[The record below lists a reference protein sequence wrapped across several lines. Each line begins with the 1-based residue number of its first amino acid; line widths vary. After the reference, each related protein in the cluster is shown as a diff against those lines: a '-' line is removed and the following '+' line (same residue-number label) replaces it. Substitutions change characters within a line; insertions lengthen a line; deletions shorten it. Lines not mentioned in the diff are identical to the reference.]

1 MDDMDEPDKQADV
14 DDVLV
19 NCDRLDNF
27 LLECLAETAFSH
39 GFIQVFKSSDYE
51 GSALFDGDASFLRGG
66 LTVCGQRSVEHL
78 SKDAYTTTADKE
90 GVDTAASSGSS
101 GGVDAWRS
109 IPQEPGSLYIGNF
122 SASKH
127 QVAHAVEPL
136 DCPSSTCS
144 YVITLTLRTDI
155 FDLERQGEANRA
167 TAYVCEPLLRG
178 YVNDAVARFMSDRQ
192 PRMPRLSDVVQTFSS
207 M

>member
-1 MDDMDEPDKQADV
+1 MV
-14 DDVLV
+14 S
-19 NCDRLDNF
+19 CDHLEYV

-39 GFIQVFKSSDYE
+39 GFIQVYKSSDYE
-51 GSALFDGDASFLRGG
+51 GSALFDGDASFLLGG

-90 GVDTAASSGSS
+90 GADTAASSGSS

-109 IPQEPGSLYIGNF
+109 IPQEPGSFYIGNF
-122 SASKH
+122 SASQH
-127 QVAHAVEPL
+127 VAHAVEPL
-136 DCPSSTCS
+136 LDCLSSTCYCS
-144 YVITLTLRTDI
+144 YVITVTLRTDL
-155 FDLERQGEANRA
+155 FYMERRGEANRA
-167 TAYVCEPLLRG
+167 TAYVYEPLLRG

-192 PRMPRLSDVVQTFSS
+192 PRMPSLSDVVQTFSS